1 MTNEELLKE
10 IEELRSSFN
19 MMKNFVLSMDK
30 KLEDMESSIKRRS
43 VDIASVDEELN
54 SFVSLNS
61 PSDEIDYKEES
72 SSKKRINNIRK
83 ASDAYKNS
91 LKKQDKRTIAG
102 VLVGETNI
110 DSAIPTKSFTDV
122 EENRVIT
129 IPSVS
134 MEDYTKDSDDF
145 VIDNTNLYNNDISVR
160 DYVSPD
166 NKQHMTAITEDEK
179 KQLENLGWTSELD
192 DVDNKELSLSQML

>member
-102 VLVGETNI
+102 VLVGETNR
-110 DSAIPTKSFTDV
+110 TK
-122 EENRVIT
+122 
-129 IPSVS
+129 
-134 MEDYTKDSDDF
+134 
-145 VIDNTNLYNNDISVR
+145 L
-160 DYVSPD
+160 
-166 NKQHMTAITEDEK
+166 
-179 KQLENLGWTSELD
+179 
-192 DVDNKELSLSQML
+192 

>member
-54 SFVSLNS
+54 NFVSLSS

-83 ASDAYKNS
+83 ASGAYKES
-91 LKKQDKRTIAG
+91 LKQQDKRTIAG

-110 DSAIPTKSFTDV
+110 DSAIPTKSFGDV
-122 EENRVIT
+122 EENRVTT

-134 MEDYTKDSDDF
+134 MEDYTNESDAF
-145 VIDNTNLYNNDISVR
+145 TIDNTDLYNTDISVR

-192 DVDNKELSLSQML
+192 DVDNKELSLSQMF

>member
-30 KLEDMESSIKRRS
+30 KIEDMESSIKRRS

-54 SFVSLNS
+54 NFVSLSS

-83 ASDAYKNS
+83 ASGAYKNS
-91 LKKQDKRTIAG
+91 LKQQDKRTIAG

-110 DSAIPTKSFTDV
+110 DSAIPIASFTDV

-192 DVDNKELSLSQML
+192 DVDNKELSLSQMF